1 MLESYEKKIIKNN
14 YLALLL
20 IQGANFVLPLI
31 TLPYLV
37 RTLGLE
43 KYGLVMIAQS
53 IALFL
58 TIIVDFGFNISATRV
73 VAYLK
78 DDKEKLSQF
87 YFNVVFIKVI
97 LIIFTFLMLLG
108 MTIFIGRFSV
118 EAPVYLYSFGIV
130 IGNAIFPTW
139 FFQGIEKMRMI
150 TIINVSAKL
159 LFTIS
164 IFFVILSPNDY
175 QYVPI
180 LNGLSFIITGIIG
193 FLISLKYVNIVFPKL
208 KELKDIIK
216 SSFSLFVSN
225 FAVSLYTSTN
235 TLILGLFAGD
245 SIAGAYASMEKL
257 VLATKSA
264 YIPLYQSLFPR
275 LSTKPL
281 ASIYKFINKIKIPI
295 LISGLIITLTII
307 FGSKTILTLIYN
319 DPIITNHHRIFQIL
333 GLIAVFSALNM
344 LFVSLFF
351 PAIKAYNTRMK
362 ILVASGIFHLGLIL
376 ILVKFFG
383 IYGAAISAAITELLI
398 LFLGHYFFKRIAK

>member
-1 MLESYEKKIIKNN
+1 MLKSDEKKIIKNN

-20 IQGANFVLPLI
+20 IQGANFILPLI

-73 VAYLK
+73 VARLK
-78 DDKEKLSQF
+78 NDKEKLSQF
-87 YFNVVFIKVI
+87 YFNVVFIKIVLI
-97 LIIFTFLMLLG
+97 LFTFLILLG
-108 MTIFIGRFSV
+108 MTTFIDRFNA
-118 EAPVYLYSFGIV
+118 EASVYLFSFGLV
-130 IGNAIFPTW
+130 VGNAIFPTW

-150 TIINVSAKL
+150 SFINISAKL
-159 LFTIS
+159 IFTIS
-164 IFFVILSPNDY
+164 IFFIILSPNDY
-175 QYVPI
+175 EYVPI
-180 LNGLSFIITGIIG
+180 LNGVSFMLTGIIG
-193 FLISLKYVNIVFPKL
+193 FLFSLRYVNFVFPKSL
-208 KELKDIIK
+208 ELKDIVK

-225 FAVSLYTSTN
+225 FAVSLYSSSN

-257 VLATKSA
+257 VLATKSL
-264 YIPLYQSLFPR
+264 YIPLYQSIFPK

-281 ASIYKFINKIKIPI
+281 QSVYNFTNKIKIPI
-295 LISGLIITLTII
+295 LISGLLITSIIII
-307 FGSKTILTLIYN
+307 GSKFILTLIYN
-319 DPIITNHHRIFQIL
+319 DPIITSYNAIFQIL

-344 LFVSLFF
+344 LYVSLFF
-351 PAIKAYNTRMK
+351 PAIKAYKVRMK

-376 ILVKFFG
+376 ILVQFYG

-398 LFLGHYFFKRIAK
+398 LFLGYYFFKRTAR